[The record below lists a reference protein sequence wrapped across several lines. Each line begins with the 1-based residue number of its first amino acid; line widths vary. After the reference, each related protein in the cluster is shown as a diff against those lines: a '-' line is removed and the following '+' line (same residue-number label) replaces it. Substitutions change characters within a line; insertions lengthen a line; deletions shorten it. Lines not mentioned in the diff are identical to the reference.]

1 MSGRRRGLL
10 LASAAALVIAVV
22 VVVIVVVAGGSK
34 SSSRTAGTTGTA
46 RAAGATGTSGATG
59 TGAGESASRAGRASV
74 VTVSPG
80 AEGLT
85 IAPGFLGL
93 SIEYWATEAY
103 AGKNPDAVNPVLAR
117 LIDDLSPGQTPV
129 LRIGGVSTD
138 QTFWPVA
145 GVKRPPGVFYR
156 LNKRRLEVMKG
167 LAELTGAKLIM
178 GITFEADSRLFA
190 GAEARAMVSV
200 IGPSHLDAFEL
211 GNEPELYGN
220 PAFSWYTRNGKGV
233 TGRSASYGPSQF
245 ASDFAG
251 IGSALPASVPLAGP
265 ASGASDWLGDLGPF
279 LTSEPR
285 VGVVTVHRYP
295 FEACAVPPSS
305 PSYPTVSRLLSPLGT
320 VDQAGGLTPY
330 VAVAHAHH
338 VPLRIGEMNTVG
350 CGNPPIV
357 PNSFAEALWALDVL
371 FAYAQAGVDGV
382 NVHTWPGA
390 IYNLFTFNKTPAGW
404 QASVEPE
411 YYGLLAFSQAAP
423 AGSRLVTATSSNP
436 KIRAWATRAADG
448 TIRVTLIN
456 DSTTGAQ
463 HVAVDVSGASGAA
476 EVTRLLAPSAA
487 ATSGVTLAGQSLGAT
502 GEPTGPAV
510 VASVDSDG
518 GGYHV
523 SLPPASAALLTIR

>member
-1 MSGRRRGLL
+1 MSGGRRRPL
-10 LASAAALVIAVV
+10 LAGAAALVALVV
-22 VVVIVVVAGGSK
+22 VVVVVVVVAGGSNGGK
-34 SSSRTAGTTGTA
+34 SRSGTAGTPGTTGTA
-46 RAAGATGTSGATG
+46 AAAEGSASGAG
-59 TGAGESASRAGRASV
+59 RSAA
-74 VTVSPG
+74 VTVSPD
-80 AEGLT
+80 AEGAT

-117 LIDDLSPGQTPV
+117 LIDDLAPGQTPV

-138 QTFWPVA
+138 QTFYPVP
-145 GVKRPPGVFYR
+145 GVRRPPGVFYR
-156 LNKRRLEVMKG
+156 LDKRRLEVMKG
-167 LAELTGAKLIM
+167 LAELAGAKLIM

-200 IGPSHLDAFEL
+200 IGPSHIDAFEL

-251 IGSALPASVPLAGP
+251 IGSALPDSVPLAGP
-265 ASGASDWLGDLGPF
+265 ASGASNWLEDLGPF

-285 VGVVTVHRYP
+285 IGVVTVHRYP

-338 VPLRIGEMNTVG
+338 VPIRIGEMNTVG
-350 CGNPPIV
+350 CGNPPVV
-357 PNSFAEALWALDVL
+357 PNSFAEALWALDAL
-371 FAYAQAGVDGV
+371 FAYAQTGVDGV

-390 IYNLFTFNKTPAGW
+390 IYNLFTFKKTPAGW

-411 YYGLLAFSQAAP
+411 YYGLLTFAQAAP
-423 AGSRLVTATSSNP
+423 AGSRLVKAASSNP

-456 DSTTGAQ
+456 DSTTSTER
-463 HVAVDVSGASGAA
+463 VAVDVSGAAGSASL
-476 EVTRLLAPSAA
+476 TRLIAPSAA

-502 GEPTGPAV
+502 GEPTGTPVLAT
-510 VASVDSDG
+510 VARAG
-518 GGYHV
+518 GGYAV
-523 SLPPASAALLTIR
+523 ALPPASAAVLTLH

>member
-1 MSGRRRGLL
+1 MSARRRGLL

-22 VVVIVVVAGGSK
+22 VVVIVLVAGGGK
-34 SSSRTAGTTGTA
+34 SHSGTTTGASA
-46 RAAGATGTSGATG
+46 RTAAGAPA
-59 TGAGESASRAGRASV
+59 TGAGRSSV
-74 VTVSPG
+74 VTVSPDTAG
-80 AEGLT
+80 VT

-103 AGKNPDAVNPVLAR
+103 AGKNPHAVNPVLAR
-117 LIDDLSPGQTPV
+117 LIDDLAPGQTPV

-138 QTFWPVA
+138 QTFYPVS

-156 LNKRRLEVMKG
+156 LNTRRLEVMKG

-200 IGPSHLDAFEL
+200 IGPSHIDAFEL

-233 TGRSASYGPSQF
+233 TGRSANYGPSQF

-251 IGSALPASVPLAGP
+251 IGSALPDSVPLAGP
-265 ASGASDWLGDLGPF
+265 ASGASNWLDDLGPF

-285 VGVVTVHRYP
+285 IGVVTVHRYP
-295 FEACAVPPSS
+295 FEACAVAPSS

-338 VPLRIGEMNTVG
+338 VPIRIGEMNTVG
-350 CGNPPIV
+350 CGNPPVV

-371 FAYAQAGVDGV
+371 FAYAQTGVDGV

-390 IYNLFTFNKTPAGW
+390 IYNLFNFKKSPAGW
-404 QASVEPE
+404 QATVEPE
-411 YYGLLAFSQAAP
+411 YYGLLMFAQAAP
-423 AGSRLVTATSSNP
+423 AGSRLVKAASSNA
-436 KIRAWATRAADG
+436 KIRAWATRAPDG
-448 TIRVTLIN
+448 TVRVTLIN
-456 DSTTGAQ
+456 DSTTATERL
-463 HVAVDVSGASGAA
+463 AVDVSGAAGSGSL
-476 EVTRLLAPSAA
+476 TRLLAPSAA
-487 ATSGVTLAGQSLGAT
+487 ATSGVTIGGQGLGAT
-502 GEPTGPAV
+502 GEPTGTAV
-510 VASVDSDG
+510 VTTVAPSG
-518 GGYHV
+518 GGYDV
-523 SLPPASAALLTIR
+523 SLPAASAALLTLR

>member
-22 VVVIVVVAGGSK
+22 VVIVVVAGGSE
-34 SSSRTAGTTGTA
+34 SSSRTAGTAGTA
-46 RAAGATGTSGATG
+46 PAATAGTAG
-59 TGAGESASRAGRASV
+59 TGAGKSASRAGRSSV

-80 AEGLT
+80 TEGVT

-103 AGKNPDAVNPVLAR
+103 AGKNPHAVNPVLAR
-117 LIDDLSPGQTPV
+117 LIDDLAPGQTPV

-178 GITFEADSRLFA
+178 GITFEADSQLFA

-200 IGPSHLDAFEL
+200 IGANHIDAFEL

-233 TGRSASYGPSQF
+233 TGRSASYGPSEF

-251 IGSALPASVPLAGP
+251 IGSALPNSVPLAGP

-404 QASVEPE
+404 QATVEPE
-411 YYGLLAFSQAAP
+411 YYGLLQFAQAAP
-423 AGSRLVTATSSNP
+423 AGSRLVTAASSNP

-456 DSTTGAQ
+456 DSTTSTQ
-463 HVAVDVSGASGAA
+463 RVAVDVSGATGSASL
-476 EVTRLLAPSAA
+476 TRLLAPSAS
-487 ATSGVTLAGQSLGAT
+487 ATSGVTIGGQSLGTT
-502 GEPTGPAV
+502 GEPTGTAV
-510 VASVDSDG
+510 VATVAAGGDG
-518 GGYHV
+518 YQV
-523 SLPPASAALLTIR
+523 SLPPTSAALLTLR

>member
-10 LASAAALVIAVV
+10 LASAAALVIAAVV
-22 VVVIVVVAGGSK
+22 VVVLVAGGSGGSGGSGSGGSGSGGSK
-34 SSSRTAGTTGTA
+34 SRSHTTGTA
-46 RAAGATGTSGATG
+46 AA
-59 TGAGESASRAGRASV
+59 ESASRAGGSPV
-74 VTVSPG
+74 VTVDPG
-80 AEGLT
+80 IEGVT
-85 IAPGFLGL
+85 IAPSFLGL

-117 LIDDLSPGQTPV
+117 LIDDLTPGQTPV

-156 LNKRRLEVMKG
+156 LNTRRLEVMKG

-200 IGPSHLDAFEL
+200 IGRSHLDAFEL

-233 TGRSASYGPSQF
+233 TGRSANYGPSQF

-251 IGSALPASVPLAGP
+251 IGSALPHSVPLAGP
-265 ASGASDWLGDLGPF
+265 ASGAVEWLDDLGPF

-320 VDQAGGLTPY
+320 VDQAGGLKPY
-330 VAVAHAHH
+330 VAVAHAHG

-350 CGNPPIV
+350 CGNPPVV

-371 FAYAQAGVDGV
+371 FAYAQTGVDGV

-411 YYGLLAFSQAAP
+411 YYGLLLFAQAAP
-423 AGSRLVTATSSNP
+423 AGSRLVKAASSNP
-436 KIRAWATRAADG
+436 TIRAWATRAADG

-463 HVAVDVSGASGAA
+463 HVTVDVSGAQGTARL
-476 EVTRLLAPSAA
+476 TRLLAPSAA
-487 ATSGVTLAGQSLGAT
+487 ATSGVTIAGQSLGAT
-502 GEPTGPAV
+502 GEPTGTAV
-510 VASVDSDG
+510 VATVERAG
-518 GGYHV
+518 GGYSV
-523 SLPPASAALLTIR
+523 GLPPASAAVLTLR